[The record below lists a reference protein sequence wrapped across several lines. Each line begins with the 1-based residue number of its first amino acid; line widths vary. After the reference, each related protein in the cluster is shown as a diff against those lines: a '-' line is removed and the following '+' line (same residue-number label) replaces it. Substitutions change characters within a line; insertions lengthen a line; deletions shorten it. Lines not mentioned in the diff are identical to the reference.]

1 MGTWG
6 SGGGVSP
13 GGLLLIVGL
22 AGVIDQVPARARCL
36 PSCSLFFSEDFS
48 KDFSV
53 SASSLD
59 EVLFP
64 LRSFLELL
72 GDNLDMMLP
81 LGKVEIKKGI
91 GQRGRFLVRCGKQT
105 NHRTY

>member
-36 PSCSLFFSEDFS
+36 PPFSSFFSEDFS

-81 LGKVEIKKGI
+81 LGKVEVKKGI

-105 NHRTY
+105 NHQDY